1 MNMTLTSWLKNDH
14 EIKKMIIYINVM
26 IINVNNREKIINT
39 ILIYVNFMLIYVNI
53 TDRQTHQKS
62 SSEPHKSNI
71 SVLYKIC

>member
-1 MNMTLTSWLKNDH
+1 
-14 EIKKMIIYINVM
+14 M

-53 TDRQTHQKS
+53 TDRQPHQKS

-71 SVLYKIC
+71 SVENLRFVKNQTPHRAISNLLEAL